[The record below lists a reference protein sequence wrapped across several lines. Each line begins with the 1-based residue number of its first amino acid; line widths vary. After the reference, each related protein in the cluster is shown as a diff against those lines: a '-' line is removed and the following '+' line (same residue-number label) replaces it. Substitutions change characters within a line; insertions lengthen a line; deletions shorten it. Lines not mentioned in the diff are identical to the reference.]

1 MQVFK
6 AGVSDVG
13 FKPFAL
19 QGEVQGLQVV
29 SFFPIFVGCAEGG
42 AYGQIVSQPFLTI
55 LMWDFFFP
63 CFPDVQELLK
73 YSGSLFQRKWSFMY
87 SSFSG
92 LMKR

>member
-29 SFFPIFVGCAEGG
+29 SSIPILAGCAEGG
-42 AYGQIVSQPFLTI
+42 AYGQTVSQPLLFI
-55 LMWDFFFP
+55 LMWVFFLVCLMHRSCLSILEV
-63 CFPDVQELLK
+63 CFR
-73 YSGSLFQRKWSFMY
+73 GNCSLCTLVSVD
-87 SSFSG
+87 
-92 LMKR
+92 